1 MTQLSMEPLS
11 WLTLERYA
19 LGELPPIEQK
29 RVEQRLAES
38 SEDRACLEEILSD
51 QSELPPL
58 ALPPTPVA
66 SIATARARRA
76 RWPYVSGV
84 LAVAAALA
92 LVVLRPSDAPTSR
105 RRVQDG
111 VKGGEVALVLV
122 SERAG
127 EQPTHFREG
136 DRFKVLV
143 TCPAWLHDPLDV
155 SVFQAGQRYAPL
167 PHVGDFLCGNRVPW
181 PGAFAIDGAT
191 PAHVCVSWGQPNE
204 TATSPAQLAPNVVC
218 TQLLP
223 E

>member
-19 LGELPPIEQK
+19 LDELPPVERT
-29 RVEQRLAES
+29 RVEQRLAQS

-58 ALPPTPVA
+58 PLPGASVTP
-66 SIATARARRA
+66 IAAARARRA

-92 LVVLRPSDAPTSR
+92 LAVLRPSDAPTAR
-105 RRVQDG
+105 RRVHDG
-111 VKGGEVALVLV
+111 AKGGEVALVLV
-122 SERAG
+122 SERKG

-143 TCPAWLHDPLDV
+143 TCPPWLHEPLHV

-167 PHVGDFLCGNRVPW
+167 PEVAEFSCGNRVPW
-181 PGAFAIDGAT
+181 PGAFAVDGTT
-191 PAHVCVSWGQPNE
+191 PAHVCVSWGEPNA
-204 TATSPAQLAPNVVC
+204 TARSPDQLTPNVVC

-223 E
+223 